1 MNKPGVPVTADEF
14 LPLPFYGWISRPESL
29 PLDDEEIATALF
41 LDQGRLDQAAARL
54 KVDQR
59 RLKKAIRRNAGLRR
73 LLERLGCD
81 EFI

>member
-14 LPLPFYGWISRPESL
+14 LPLPFYAGFRARRDE
-29 PLDDEEIATALF
+29 EEIATALF